1 MSTIYKW
8 QDSETVVTST
18 TTAALLKTT
27 DPVLINSLNAGGRAA
42 QATVGTIATLWP
54 VATVATTAST
64 GTALLP
70 YGILPVSSSST
81 ASPATWLLSTA
92 TQIGQ
97 CVTLVYNCT
106 STSSQNT
113 ITTASTANMTI
124 ASTETYAGISVTFNG
139 VPKAY
144 VELTAMTV
152 STALGTFINPNVWMV
167 TGRSA
172 AGTLCT

>member
-18 TTAALLKTT
+18 TTSLLKSS
-27 DPVLINSLNAGGRAA
+27 DPVLINSANQGGRAA

-54 VATVATTAST
+54 VSTSTSTATVM
-64 GTALLP
+64 LP
-70 YGILPVSSSST
+70 YGVISLTPGST
-81 ASPATWLLSTA
+81 TQTWVLSTA

-97 CVTLVYNCT
+97 CVTLLYNCT
-106 STSSQNT
+106 STSSQNAIST
-113 ITTASTANMTI
+113 NSTAAMTF
-124 ASTETYAGISVTFNG
+124 ASTETYAGTTLTFNQ

-144 VELTAMTV
+144 YELTAMTV
-152 STALGTFINPNVWMV
+152 STATGIFINPNVWMV